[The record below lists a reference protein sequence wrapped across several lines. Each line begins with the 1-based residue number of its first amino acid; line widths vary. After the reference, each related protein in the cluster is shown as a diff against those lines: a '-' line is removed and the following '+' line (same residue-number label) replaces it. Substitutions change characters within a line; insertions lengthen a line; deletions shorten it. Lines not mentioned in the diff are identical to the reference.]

1 MSEGNGEKTIRLAF
15 DGGSLVLDGL
25 DEGNTLGVPG
35 VLYDHRTRQLRAQA
49 IWYRSIVSF
58 FRAQEDRLRRRGP
71 RVRPGEVADPDPE
84 EVVPASGGGAQGL
97 GRRRQDG
104 RGRPTTG
111 TGKTHLANLCIHAA
125 ERPSLV
131 VTPTIDLM
139 NQWYDELNSCFGVDV
154 GLVGGGYH
162 EIRPLTVTT
171 YDSAYQN
178 VDRLGNKFGLVVF
191 DECHH
196 LPGETYALSAR
207 GSIAPFR
214 LGLTATPERADN
226 AHERLD
232 QLIGPIVYRREITQL
247 RGQFLAH
254 YSVETLYAD
263 LTPDERFRYDSARLQ
278 YREFLQSTGI
288 DMRRPGAWGQ
298 FLFAA
303 HRSAEGRQ
311 AYLAYRAQ
319 RELALAAPAKLKVLA
334 RLLERHAG
342 DRVIIFTND
351 NATVY
356 TIARQFL
363 VPVITHETK
372 TKERREV
379 LLRFNS
385 GVYPIVAT
393 SKVLNEGV
401 NVPEARRPTI
411 ILSGSGSVREHVQRL
426 GRILRKSGDKEAI
439 LYEVITRGTVE
450 EFTSNRRRQH
460 CTRTGETETP
470 HAHVRPSHP
479 GVASRA
485 DSQDRDRPTPQGARA
500 VLPRASSP
508 CPSRATLLHLASSGS
523 RELRRKGRGPSPGST
538 SASPTTSWSGPV
550 ITVAPTGRSRPRTRR
565 PSSWRRILARV
576 GR

>member
-1 MSEGNGEKTIRLAF
+1 LSEANGDGPIRMTF
-15 DGGSLVLDGL
+15 DGGSIVLDGI
-25 DEGNTLGVPG
+25 DEGNALGMPG

-49 IWYRSIVSF
+49 IWYRTIVSY
-58 FRAQEDRLRRRGP
+58 FRERKIAYVDEARDYGPAKWPIQIQKKAFPHQEEGLKAW
-71 RVRPGEVADPDPE
+71 VAADKMG
-84 EVVPASGGGAQGL
+84 VVVLP
-97 GRRRQDG
+97 
-104 RGRPTTG
+104 TG
-111 TGKTHLANLCIHAA
+111 TGKTHLANLAIHAA

-139 NQWYDELNSCFGVDV
+139 NQWYDELASCFAAEV

-178 VDRLGNKFGLVVF
+178 VDRLGNKFGLVIF

-196 LPGETYALSAR
+196 LPGETYALAAR

-254 YSVETLYAD
+254 YSIETLYAD
-263 LTPDERFRYDSARLQ
+263 LTAEERFRYDSARLQ

-385 GVYPIVAT
+385 GAYPIVAT

-401 NVPEARRPTI
+401 NVPEANVAI

-460 CTRTGETETP
+460 
-470 HAHVRPSHP
+470 
-479 GVASRA
+479 
-485 DSQDRDRPTPQGARA
+485 
-500 VLPRASSP
+500 
-508 CPSRATLLHLASSGS
+508 
-523 RELRRKGRGPSPGST
+523 
-538 SASPTTSWSGPV
+538 SAYG
-550 ITVAPTGRSRPRTRR
+550 GD
-565 PSSWRRILARV
+565 
-576 GR
+576 